1 MVEAW
6 GTAPQ
11 SCMSFNSLQR
21 YKYYLTTNTQI
32 CQPKVNISMDIF
44 QIQKIAQNKKLDHEF
59 EHALQEQYYIQ
70 KTAEYRIRQ
79 IRKDVNMLAG
89 ISVNGVTLAAFYI
102 LSAIMFQKIYDIT
115 GGTPL
120 IVF

>member
-21 YKYYLTTNTQI
+21 YKYYLTTNIQI
-32 CQPKVNISMDIF
+32 CQPEVNIYMDIF
-44 QIQKIAQNKKLDHEF
+44 QIQKIANNKKLDHEF
-59 EHALQEQYYIQ
+59 ESILQEQYFLKRQ
-70 KTAEYRIRQ
+70 AQYRISQ

-89 ISVNGVTLAAFYI
+89 ISVNGATLMAFYF
-102 LSAIMFQKIYDIT
+102 LAAIMFQKIYDIT

-120 IVF
+120 GIW

>member
-1 MVEAW
+1 LSTVFFINIYMNIFEI
-6 GTAPQ
+6 
-11 SCMSFNSLQR
+11 QR
-21 YKYYLTTNTQI
+21 VAN
-32 CQPKVNISMDIF
+32 
-44 QIQKIAQNKKLDHEF
+44 NKKLDHEF

-70 KTAEYRIRQ
+70 KTAEYRIAQ

-89 ISVNGVTLAAFYI
+89 VSVNGVTLAAFYI

-120 IVF
+120 IIF